1 MKDENIKE
9 ILEDVKR
16 HLDYVEAT
24 KQASIRDNEMK
35 AMYDY
40 ITNLQEDIKKLEQEL
55 ERYKNNIKSAF
66 EVINTQMKNL
76 SKEEAENLRI
86 IKFNL
91 IKGSCTFEDLKTEED
106 YKY

>member
-1 MKDENIKE
+1 MSEDRLELEQELLLTRTKAQMINKYIDELEENE
-9 ILEDVKR
+9 IL
-16 HLDYVEAT
+16 T
-24 KQASIRDNEMK
+24 KQWQK
-35 AMYDY
+35 
-40 ITNLQEDIKKLEQEL
+40 TTQEL